1 MKAKLEFDLP
11 EEREEHEDALKG
23 TKYRS
28 QLDDIWDK
36 MFRPRHK
43 HGYNDEK
50 INAIVQ
56 SPEGEK
62 LMDYLE
68 EIYKEI
74 TNE

>member
-11 EEREEHEDALKG
+11 EEREEHEDALNG
-23 TKYRS
+23 TKYKL
-28 QLDDIWDK
+28 QLEDIWNK

-43 HGYNDEK
+43 HGYDDQQIND
-50 INAIVQ
+50 IVQ
-56 SPEGEK
+56 RPEGEK

-74 TNE
+74 ID

>member
-11 EEREEHEDALKG
+11 EEREEHEDALNG
-23 TKYRS
+23 SKYKY
-28 QLDDIWDK
+28 QLDDIWNK

-43 HGYNDEK
+43 HGYMDEK
-50 INAIVQ
+50 INEIVR

-74 TNE
+74 TND